1 MKIYI
6 LGEQTNSVI
15 FIVTLSFKNINFMIK
30 MTLGE
35 WEVCRGIS
43 LAGVGGR
50 QEENEVRSQ
59 NLI

>member
-6 LGEQTNSVI
+6 LGEQTNSVV
-15 FIVTLSFKNINFMIK
+15 FAFTLSFKNINFMIK

-35 WEVCRGIS
+35 CEAGRGIS
-43 LAGVGGR
+43 LTGVGGR
-50 QEENEVRSQ
+50 QENEVRSQ